1 MSNAPHVDID
11 PAAFWRDPYP
21 ALADLRRRHP
31 IAYVPQLGATLFT
44 RRAHIVDL
52 EKLTEVFSSHQPQGL
67 MNRLMGHNMMRKDG
81 AEHIAERKLMLA
93 ALGPQPVRAH
103 WEPLFRADAQ
113 RVLDALA
120 PAGRADLVADYAMP
134 VSAHALRALTGL
146 VNMRWQDMD
155 AWSQAMI
162 DGIANY
168 AGDPAIEA
176 RCHAATAG
184 IDACITE
191 RLPELLRCPDQSL
204 LSVMQRAGLPESS
217 VRANIK
223 LSISGGQNEPR
234 DAIAGAVWALL
245 AHPDQLARVLQ
256 GDVPWRRVFD
266 EYVRWMSPIAM
277 SPRRVA
283 QRHTCDGVTLEPEDR
298 VFFMF
303 GSANRDEQFFDDP
316 DRFDLG
322 RSDSAAHIAFG
333 AGPHFCA
340 GAAASKSLIAEVALP
355 AVFQRLPGLR
365 LAPGAEVRFG
375 GWAFRGPL
383 ALPVCWGVI
392 AVRPRVHQPGR
403 RSKAG
408 SPSGM

>member
-1 MSNAPHVDID
+1 MPGWAAAAALRMLAARAAERSRRMSNAPVFDID
-11 PAAFWRDPYP
+11 PAAFWQDPYP
-21 ALADLRRRHP
+21 ALAAMRRTHP

-44 RRAHIVDL
+44 RRAHIVEL

-103 WEPLFRADAQ
+103 WEPIFRADTQ
-113 RVLDALA
+113 RVLEGLA
-120 PAGRADLVADYAMP
+120 PRGQAELVADYAMP
-134 VSAHALRALTGL
+134 VSADALRALTGL
-146 VNMRWQDMD
+146 TNMRWQVMD

-168 AGDPAIEA
+168 GGDPAVEA

-191 RLPELLRCPDQSL
+191 RLPALQQAPDPSL
-204 LSVMQRAGLPESS
+204 LSVMHRAGLPEAS

-234 DAIAGAVWALL
+234 DAIAGAAWALL
-245 AHPDQLARVLQ
+245 AHPDQLQRVLSGQ
-256 GDVPWRRVFD
+256 ASWRRVFD

-283 QRHTCDGVTLEPEDR
+283 QRYSVDGVTLEPEDR
-298 VFFMF
+298 IFFMF
-303 GSANRDEQFFDDP
+303 GSANRDEDFFDEP
-316 DRFDLG
+316 ERFDLG

-333 AGPHFCA
+333 AGPHYCA

-355 AVFQRLPGLR
+355 ALFARLPGLR
-365 LAPGAEVRFG
+365 LAPGAAVRFG

-383 ALPVCWGVI
+383 SVPVAWG
-392 AVRPRVHQPGR
+392 
-403 RSKAG
+403 
-408 SPSGM
+408 

>member
-1 MSNAPHVDID
+1 MSNAPHVEID

-21 ALADLRRRHP
+21 ALAAMRREHP

-44 RRAHIVDL
+44 RRAHIVEL

-81 AEHIAERKLMLA
+81 AEHIAERKLMLT
-93 ALGPQPVRAH
+93 ALGPQPVRTQ
-103 WEPLFRADAQ
+103 WEPIFRADAQ
-113 RVLDALA
+113 RVLDALVPQRQA
-120 PAGRADLVADYAMP
+120 ELVADYAMP

-191 RLPELLRCPDQSL
+191 RMPELLRKPDQSL
-204 LSVMQRAGLPESS
+204 LSVMLRAGLPEAS
-217 VRANIK
+217 VRANIR

-245 AHPDQLARVLQ
+245 AHPDQLARVLR

-266 EYVRWMSPIAM
+266 EYVRWISPIAM

-283 QRHTCDGVTLEPEDR
+283 QRYTADGVTLEPEDR

-303 GSANRDEQFFDDP
+303 GSANRDEAFFDDP

-322 RSDSAAHIAFG
+322 RTNSGAHIAFG
-333 AGPHFCA
+333 AGPHYCA
-340 GAAASKSLIAEVALP
+340 GAAASKALIAEVALP
-355 AVFQRLPGLR
+355 ALFDRLAGLR

-383 ALPVCWGVI
+383 ALPVCWG
-392 AVRPRVHQPGR
+392 
-403 RSKAG
+403 
-408 SPSGM
+408 

>member
-383 ALPVCWGVI
+383 ALPVCWGV
-392 AVRPRVHQPGR
+392 
-403 RSKAG
+403 
-408 SPSGM
+408 

>member
-1 MSNAPHVDID
+1 
-11 PAAFWRDPYP
+11 
-21 ALADLRRRHP
+21 
-31 IAYVPQLGATLFT
+31 
-44 RRAHIVDL
+44 
-52 EKLTEVFSSHQPQGL
+52 
-67 MNRLMGHNMMRKDG
+67 
-81 AEHIAERKLMLA
+81 MLA
-93 ALGPQPVRAH
+93 TLGPQPVRAL
-103 WEPLFRADAQ
+103 WEPTFRADTH
-113 RVLDALA
+113 RVLAALEPQRLA
-120 PAGRADLVADYAMP
+120 NLVADYAMP

-191 RLPELLRCPDQSL
+191 RMPELLRTPDQSL
-204 LSVMQRAGLPESS
+204 LSVMLRAGLPEVS

-245 AHPDQLARVLQ
+245 AHPDQLALVRRGAVS
-256 GDVPWRRVFD
+256 WRRVFD
-266 EYVRWMSPIAM
+266 EYVRWISPIAM
-277 SPRRVA
+277 SPRRIA
-283 QRHTCDGVTLEPEDR
+283 QRFTVDGVTLEPEDR

-303 GSANRDEQFFDDP
+303 GSANRDEAFFDES
-316 DRFDLG
+316 DRFDLA
-322 RSDSAAHIAFG
+322 RTDSGAHIAFG
-333 AGPHFCA
+333 AGPHYCA

-355 AVFQRLPGLR
+355 ALFDRLAGLR
-365 LAPGAEVRFG
+365 LAPSAQVRFG

-383 ALPVCWGVI
+383 ALPVCWG
-392 AVRPRVHQPGR
+392 
-403 RSKAG
+403 
-408 SPSGM
+408 

>member
-1 MSNAPHVDID
+1 MSNAPHFAID

-21 ALADLRRRHP
+21 ALAAMRRDCP

-44 RRAHIVDL
+44 RRAHVVEL

-67 MNRLMGHNMMRKDG
+67 MNRLMGQNMMRKDG

-93 ALGPQPVRAH
+93 ALGPQPVRAR
-103 WEPLFRADAQ
+103 WEPIFRSDAQ

-120 PAGRADLVADYAMP
+120 PQGRADLVSDYAMP

-184 IDACITE
+184 IDACITD
-191 RLPELLRCPDQSL
+191 RMPAVVRTPDQSL
-204 LSVMQRAGLPESS
+204 LSVMLRAGLPEGS

-245 AHPDQLARVLQ
+245 AHPDQLALVLR
-256 GDVPWRRVFD
+256 GDVTWRRVFD
-266 EYVRWMSPIAM
+266 EYVRWISPIGM

-283 QRHTCDGVTLEPEDR
+283 RRYTVDGVTLEPEDR

-303 GSANRDEQFFDDP
+303 GSANRDEAFFDDP

-322 RSDSAAHIAFG
+322 RADSSAHVAFG
-333 AGPHFCA
+333 AGPHYCA

-355 AVFQRLPGLR
+355 ALFDRLPGLR

-383 ALPVCWGVI
+383 ALPVRWG
-392 AVRPRVHQPGR
+392 
-403 RSKAG
+403 
-408 SPSGM
+408 

>member
-1 MSNAPHVDID
+1 MSNAPRVDID

-21 ALADLRRRHP
+21 ALATMRREHP
-31 IAYVPQLGATLFT
+31 IAFVPQLGATLFT
-44 RRAHIVDL
+44 RRAHIVEL

-81 AEHIAERKLMLA
+81 AEHIAERKLMLT
-93 ALGPQPVRAH
+93 ALGPQPVRAR
-103 WEPLFRADAQ
+103 WEPIFHADAQ
-113 RVLDALA
+113 RVLDTLA
-120 PAGRADLVADYAMP
+120 PQGQADLAADYAMP

-146 VNMRWQDMD
+146 TNMRWQDMD

-168 AGDPAIEA
+168 GGDAAIEA

-191 RLPELLRCPDQSL
+191 RWPELQRAPDQSL
-204 LSVMQRAGLPESS
+204 LSVMQRSALPEAS

-223 LSISGGQNEPR
+223 LTISGGQNEPR
-234 DAIAGAVWALL
+234 DAIAGAAWALL
-245 AHPDQLARVLQ
+245 AHPDQLARVRR
-256 GDVPWRRVFD
+256 GEVPWRRVFD

-283 QRHTCDGVTLEPEDR
+283 QRYTVDGVTLEPEDR

-303 GSANRDEQFFDDP
+303 GSANRDEAFFNDP
-316 DRFDLG
+316 DRFDLD
-322 RSDSAAHIAFG
+322 RADSGAHIAFG
-333 AGPHFCA
+333 AGPHYCA
-340 GAAASKSLIAEVALP
+340 GAAASKALIAEVALP
-355 AVFQRLPGLR
+355 ALFERLEGLR
-365 LAPGAEVRFG
+365 LVPGAEVRFG

-383 ALPVCWGVI
+383 AVPVCWG
-392 AVRPRVHQPGR
+392 
-403 RSKAG
+403 
-408 SPSGM
+408 

>member
-1 MSNAPHVDID
+1 MSNAPHVEID
-11 PAAFWRDPYP
+11 PAAFWRDPCP
-21 ALADLRRRHP
+21 ALAAMRREHP

-44 RRAHIVDL
+44 RRAHIVEL

-93 ALGPQPVRAH
+93 ALGPQPVRAL
-103 WEPLFRADAQ
+103 WKPTFWADAQ
-113 RVLDALA
+113 RVLDALR
-120 PAGRADLVADYAMP
+120 PQRQADLVAAYAMP
-134 VSAHALRALTGL
+134 VSAHALRTLTGL
-146 VNMRWQDMD
+146 INMRWQDMD

-168 AGDPAIEA
+168 ADEPAIEA

-191 RLPELLRCPDQSL
+191 RMPELLRTPNQSL
-204 LSVMQRAGLPESS
+204 LSVMLRARLSEES

-245 AHPDQLARVLQ
+245 AHPDQLAMVLR

-266 EYVRWMSPIAM
+266 EYVRWISPIAM

-283 QRHTCDGVTLEPEDR
+283 QRYTVDSVTLEPEDR

-303 GSANRDEQFFDDP
+303 GSANRDETFCNNP

-322 RSDSAAHIAFG
+322 RTDSSAHIAFG
-333 AGPHFCA
+333 AGPHYCA
-340 GAAASKSLIAEVALP
+340 GAAASKALIAEVALP
-355 AVFQRLPGLR
+355 AVFDRLPDLR

-383 ALPVCWGVI
+383 ALQVCWG
-392 AVRPRVHQPGR
+392 
-403 RSKAG
+403 
-408 SPSGM
+408 

>member
-1 MSNAPHVDID
+1 MSNAPRVDID

-21 ALADLRRRHP
+21 ALATMRREHP
-31 IAYVPQLGATLFT
+31 IAFVPQLGATLFT
-44 RRAHIVDL
+44 RRAHIVEL

-81 AEHIAERKLMLA
+81 AEHIAERKLMLT
-93 ALGPQPVRAH
+93 ALGPQPVRAR
-103 WEPLFRADAQ
+103 WEPIFHADAQ
-113 RVLDALA
+113 RVLDTLA
-120 PAGRADLVADYAMP
+120 PQGQADLAADYAMP

-146 VNMRWQDMD
+146 TNMRWQDMD

-168 AGDPAIEA
+168 GGDAAIEA

-191 RLPELLRCPDQSL
+191 RWPELQRAPDQSL
-204 LSVMQRAGLPESS
+204 LSVMQRAGLPEAS

-223 LSISGGQNEPR
+223 LTISGGQNEPR
-234 DAIAGAVWALL
+234 DAIAGAAWALL
-245 AHPDQLARVLQ
+245 AHPEQLARVRR
-256 GDVPWRRVFD
+256 GEVPWRRVFD

-283 QRHTCDGVTLEPEDR
+283 QRYTVDGVALEPEDR

-303 GSANRDEQFFDDP
+303 GSANRDEAFFNDP
-316 DRFDLG
+316 DRFDLD
-322 RSDSAAHIAFG
+322 RADSGAHIAFG
-333 AGPHFCA
+333 AGPHYCA
-340 GAAASKSLIAEVALP
+340 GAAASKALIAEVALP
-355 AVFQRLPGLR
+355 ALFERLEGVR
-365 LAPGAEVRFG
+365 LVPGAEVRFG

-383 ALPVCWGVI
+383 AVPVCWG
-392 AVRPRVHQPGR
+392 
-403 RSKAG
+403 
-408 SPSGM
+408 

>member
-1 MSNAPHVDID
+1 MSNAPQVAID
-11 PAAFWRDPYP
+11 PAAFWDDPYP
-21 ALADLRRRHP
+21 ALAAMRREHP

-44 RRAHIVDL
+44 RRAHIVEL

-93 ALGPQPVRAH
+93 ALGPQPVRTH
-103 WEPLFRADAQ
+103 WEPIFRDNTQ

-120 PAGRADLVADYAMP
+120 PQRQADLIPAYAMP
-134 VSAHALRALTGL
+134 VSADALRALTGL
-146 VNMRWQDMD
+146 TNMRWQDMD

-168 AGDPAIEA
+168 AGDPEIEA

-184 IDACITE
+184 IDACISE
-191 RLPELLRCPDQSL
+191 RIPELQRASDPSL
-204 LSVMQRAGLPESS
+204 LSVMQRAGLPQTNL
-217 VRANIK
+217 RANIK

-245 AHPDQLARVLQ
+245 THPEELARVRR
-256 GDVPWRRVFD
+256 GEVPWRRVFD
-266 EYVRWMSPIAM
+266 EYVRWISPIAM

-283 QRHTCDGVTLEPEDR
+283 QRYRFEGVTLEPEDR

-303 GSANRDEQFFDDP
+303 GSANRDEAFFDDP
-316 DRFDLG
+316 ERFDLG
-322 RSDSAAHIAFG
+322 RPDSGAHIAFG
-333 AGPHFCA
+333 AGPHYCA

-355 AVFQRLPGLR
+355 AVFDRLPGLR
-365 LAPGAEVRFG
+365 LTPNAEVRFG

-383 ALPVCWGVI
+383 VLPVCWG
-392 AVRPRVHQPGR
+392 
-403 RSKAG
+403 
-408 SPSGM
+408 

>member
-1 MSNAPHVDID
+1 MSNAPLVEID
-11 PAAFWRDPYP
+11 LAAFWRDPYP
-21 ALADLRRRHP
+21 ALAAMRRDHP
-31 IAYVPQLGATLFT
+31 IAHVPQLGATLFT
-44 RRAHIVDL
+44 RRAHIVEL

-67 MNRLMGHNMMRKDG
+67 MNRLMGLNMMRKDG
-81 AEHIAERKLMLA
+81 AAHIAERKPMLA
-93 ALGPQPVRAH
+93 ALGPQAVRTH
-103 WEPLFRADAQ
+103 WEPIFRADTQ

-120 PAGRADLVADYAMP
+120 PLGRAELVADCAMP

-191 RLPELLRCPDQSL
+191 AMPRLLRAPDPSL
-204 LSVMQRAGLPESS
+204 LSVMLRAGLPEDS

-245 AHPDQLARVLQ
+245 AHPAQLASVRR
-256 GDVPWRRVFD
+256 GDVTWRRVFD
-266 EYVRWMSPIAM
+266 EYVRWISPIAM

-283 QRHTCDGVTLEPEDR
+283 QRHTVDGVTLEPEDR

-303 GSANRDEQFFDDP
+303 GSANRDEAFFDDP

-322 RSDSAAHIAFG
+322 RNDSGAHIAFG
-333 AGPHFCA
+333 AGPHYCA

-355 AVFQRLPGLR
+355 AIFERLPGLR
-365 LAPGAEVRFG
+365 LAPGADVRFG

-383 ALPVCWGVI
+383 SLPVCWG
-392 AVRPRVHQPGR
+392 
-403 RSKAG
+403 
-408 SPSGM
+408 

>member
-11 PAAFWRDPYP
+11 TAAFHADPYP
-21 ALADLRRRHP
+21 ALAAMRRSHP

-44 RRAHIVDL
+44 RHAHITQL

-81 AEHIAERKLMLA
+81 AGHIAERKLMLT
-93 ALGPQPVRAH
+93 ALGPQLVRSH
-103 WEPLFRADAQ
+103 WEPVFRADTQ
-113 RVLDALA
+113 RVLDELA
-120 PAGRADLVADYAMP
+120 PRGQAELVGDYAMP
-134 VSAHALRALTGL
+134 ASAHALRALTGL

-168 AGDPAIEA
+168 GGDALVEA

-184 IDACITE
+184 IDDCIS
-191 RLPELLRCPDQSL
+191 RRWPELQAQADHSL
-204 LSVMQRAGLPESS
+204 LSVMLHAGLPEAS
-217 VRANIK
+217 VRANVK
-223 LSISGGQNEPR
+223 LAISGGQNEPR
-234 DAIAGAVWALL
+234 DAIAGAACTLL
-245 AHPDQLARVLQ
+245 AHPAQLQRVLQ
-256 GDVPWRRVFD
+256 GELSWRRVFD

-283 QRHTCDGVTLEPEDR
+283 RPFRFEGVALEPEDR

-303 GSANRDEQFFDDP
+303 GSANRDEAVFDEP
-316 DRFDLG
+316 ERFDLD
-322 RSDSAAHIAFG
+322 RDAAGSHIAFG
-333 AGPHFCA
+333 AGPHYCA

-355 AVFQRLPGLR
+355 ALFQRLPGLR
-365 LAPGAEVRFG
+365 LAAGALVAFS

-383 ALPVCWGVI
+383 AVPVCWR
-392 AVRPRVHQPGR
+392 A
-403 RSKAG
+403 
-408 SPSGM
+408 

>member
-1 MSNAPHVDID
+1 MSNAPQVDID
-11 PAAFWRDPYP
+11 PAEFWHDPYP
-21 ALADLRRRHP
+21 ALAAMRREHP

-44 RRAHIVDL
+44 RRAHIIEL
-52 EKLTEVFSSHQPQGL
+52 EKITEVFSSHQPQGL
-67 MNRLMGHNMMRKDG
+67 MNRLMGLNMMRKDG

-93 ALGPQPVRAH
+93 ALGPQPVRAL
-103 WEPLFRADAQ
+103 WEPVFRADAKQ
-113 RVLDALA
+113 VLDAVA
-120 PAGRADLVADYAMP
+120 PQGRAELVADYAMP

-191 RLPELLRCPDQSL
+191 RMPELLRTPDRSL
-204 LSVMQRAGLPESS
+204 LSVMLRDGLPEAS

-245 AHPDQLARVLQ
+245 AHPEQLARVLR

-266 EYVRWMSPIAM
+266 EYVRWISPIAM

-283 QRHTCDGVTLEPEDR
+283 QRYSVDDVTLEPEDR

-303 GSANRDEQFFDDP
+303 GSANRDEAHFDDP

-322 RSDSAAHIAFG
+322 RIDSGTHIAFG
-333 AGPHFCA
+333 AGPHYCA
-340 GAAASKSLIAEVALP
+340 GAAASKALIAEVALP
-355 AVFQRLPGLR
+355 AIFDRLPSLR
-365 LAPGAEVRFG
+365 LAPGAGVRFG

-383 ALPVCWGVI
+383 ELPVCWG
-392 AVRPRVHQPGR
+392 
-403 RSKAG
+403 
-408 SPSGM
+408 

>member
-120 PAGRADLVADYAMP
+120 PAGHADLVADYAMP

-256 GDVPWRRVFD
+256 GSVPWRRVFD

-383 ALPVCWGVI
+383 ALPVCWG
-392 AVRPRVHQPGR
+392 G
-403 RSKAG
+403 
-408 SPSGM
+408 

>member
-1 MSNAPHVDID
+1 MSNAPRVDID
-11 PAAFWRDPYP
+11 PAAFWADPYP
-21 ALADLRRRHP
+21 ALAAMRRDHP
-31 IAYVPQLGATLFT
+31 IAFVPQLGATLFT
-44 RRAHIVDL
+44 RRAHIVEL

-81 AEHIAERKLMLA
+81 AEHIAERKLMLT
-93 ALGPQPVRAH
+93 ALGPQLVRSH
-103 WEPLFRADAQ
+103 WEPIFRADAAV
-113 RVLDALA
+113 VLDALA
-120 PAGRADLVADYAMP
+120 PARAADLVAAYAMP

-168 AGDPAIEA
+168 AGDAAIEA

-191 RLPELLRCPDQSL
+191 RLPALRQTPDHSL
-204 LSVMQRAGLPESS
+204 LSVMLHAGLPEAS

-245 AHPDQLARVLQ
+245 ANPGQLAKVLH
-256 GDVPWRRVFD
+256 GELPWRRVFD

-283 QRHTCDGVTLEPEDR
+283 QPFTVDGVTLAPEDR

-303 GSANRDEQFFDDP
+303 GSANRDEAVYDEP
-316 DRFDLG
+316 DRFDIT
-322 RSDSAAHIAFG
+322 RADSGTHIAFG
-333 AGPHFCA
+333 AGPHYCA

-355 AVFQRLPGLR
+355 AVFERLPGLR

-383 ALPVCWGVI
+383 ALPVVWD
-392 AVRPRVHQPGR
+392 
-403 RSKAG
+403 
-408 SPSGM
+408 

>member
-1 MSNAPHVDID
+1 MSNAPHFEID

-21 ALADLRRRHP
+21 ALAAMRREHP

-44 RRAHIVDL
+44 RRAHIVEL
-52 EKLTEVFSSHQPQGL
+52 EKLTAVFSSHQPQGL
-67 MNRLMGHNMMRKDG
+67 MNRLMGLNMMRKDG

-93 ALGPQPVRAH
+93 ALGPQPVRTH
-103 WEPLFRADAQ
+103 WEPIFRADAQ

-120 PAGRADLVADYAMP
+120 LQRQADLVADYAMP
-134 VSAHALRALTGL
+134 VSADALRALTGL
-146 VNMRWQDMD
+146 TNMRWQDMD

-191 RLPELLRCPDQSL
+191 RLPELLHTPDPSL
-204 LSVMQRAGLPESS
+204 LSVMQRAGLAEASL
-217 VRANIK
+217 RANIK

-245 AHPDQLARVLQ
+245 THPEQLARVQ
-256 GDVPWRRVFD
+256 RGDVPWRRVFD
-266 EYVRWMSPIAM
+266 EYVRWISPIAM

-283 QRHTCDGVTLEPEDR
+283 QRYSVDGVTLEPEDR

-303 GSANRDEQFFDDP
+303 GSANRDEAFFDDP
-316 DRFDLG
+316 DRFDLD
-322 RSDSAAHIAFG
+322 RPNSSAHIAFG
-333 AGPHFCA
+333 AGPHYCA

-355 AVFQRLPGLR
+355 AVFERLSGLR
-365 LAPGAEVRFG
+365 LAPGAAVRFG

-383 ALPVCWGVI
+383 ALPVCWG
-392 AVRPRVHQPGR
+392 
-403 RSKAG
+403 
-408 SPSGM
+408 

>member
-1 MSNAPHVDID
+1 MSNAPAFDID
-11 PAAFWRDPYP
+11 PAAFWNDPYP
-21 ALADLRRRHP
+21 ALAAMRRSHP

-44 RRAHIVDL
+44 RRAHIVEL

-103 WEPLFRADAQ
+103 WEPIFRADTQ
-113 RVLDALA
+113 RALDGLSPRGQAE
-120 PAGRADLVADYAMP
+120 LVADYAMP
-134 VSAHALRALTGL
+134 VSADALRALTGL
-146 VNMRWQDMD
+146 TNMRWQDMD

-168 AGDPAIEA
+168 GGDPAVEA

-191 RLPELLRCPDQSL
+191 RLPALQQAPDPSL
-204 LSVMQRAGLPESS
+204 LSVMHRAGLPEAS

-234 DAIAGAVWALL
+234 DAIAGAAWALL
-245 AHPDQLARVLQ
+245 AHPDQLQRVLNGQ
-256 GDVPWRRVFD
+256 ASWRLVFD

-283 QRHTCDGVTLEPEDR
+283 QRYTVDGVTLEPEDR
-298 VFFMF
+298 IFFMF
-303 GSANRDEQFFDDP
+303 GSANRDEDFFDEP
-316 DRFDLG
+316 ERFDLG

-333 AGPHFCA
+333 AGPHYCA

-355 AVFQRLPGLR
+355 ALFARLPGLR
-365 LAPGAEVRFG
+365 LASGAAVRFG

-383 ALPVCWGVI
+383 SVPVVWG
-392 AVRPRVHQPGR
+392 
-403 RSKAG
+403 
-408 SPSGM
+408 